1 MVCRAQRG
9 NDVPMSSPLDAISP
23 RVLERL
29 DAIAAQHAQLES
41 ELMDPQIQSDPN
53 RVRELAIRKAALED
67 VVAGYRRFL
76 GLCDEIIELTEAI
89 DSGEDA
95 EFAQLAR
102 AEIPE
107 LTERANSEFE
117 GVKNRLVTSE
127 DRKVGSVMLEIR
139 AGTGGDE
146 AGLWARDLMLV
157 YERYAQRKRWKFEV
171 LDLTGDPSF
180 GGVRHAVVN
189 VRGPGVW
196 SELAFEAGV
205 HSVKRVPATESQG
218 RIHTSTA
225 TVAVLPEPEAVE
237 IDIDWARDVQEH
249 ITTAQGPG
257 GQNVN
262 KVATAVHLLHTP
274 TGIEVRMQEAKSQ
287 HQNREKARRLLL
299 ARLYELERA
308 RQHAERSAE
317 RRSQIGAG
325 NRSEKIRVYRYQDGL
340 VVDQRLGQ
348 KFNLQKILAGELE
361 PMIEALIE
369 QETARRLAEL

>member
-1 MVCRAQRG
+1 MA
-9 NDVPMSSPLDAISP
+9 SPLDAIPP
-23 RVLERL
+23 RVLDRL
-29 DAIAAQHAQLES
+29 DAITDQHARLES
-41 ELMDPQIQSDPN
+41 ELMDPQVQSDPN
-53 RVRELAIRKAALED
+53 RVRELAIRKASLDE
-67 VVAGYRRFL
+67 VVDGYRSFRS
-76 GLCDEIIELTEAI
+76 LCDEITELDEAVE
-89 DSGEDA
+89 SGSDA
-95 EFAQLAR
+95 ELAQLAS

-107 LTERANSEFE
+107 LTAQAEAAFER
-117 GVKNRLVTSE
+117 VKGLLVTSE
-127 DRKVGSVMLEIR
+127 DRKVGSVMLEVR

-146 AGLWARDLMLV
+146 AGLWARDLLAM
-157 YERYAQRKRWKFEV
+157 YEKYAQRKKWKFET
-171 LDLTGDPSF
+171 LDLTGDASV

-189 VRGPGVW
+189 VRGEGVW
-196 SELAFEAGV
+196 AELAFEAGV

-237 IDIDWARDVQEH
+237 IQIDWANEVDEH

-299 ARLYELERA
+299 ARLYELERS
-308 RQHAERSAE
+308 RQHAERSEE

-325 NRSEKIRVYRYQDGL
+325 NRSEKIRVYRYQEGL

-348 KFNLQKILAGELE
+348 KFNLQKILAGELDGL
-361 PMIEALIE
+361 IEALIE

>member
-1 MVCRAQRG
+1 MA
-9 NDVPMSSPLDAISP
+9 NPLDAIPP
-23 RVLERL
+23 RVLDRL
-29 DAIAAQHAQLES
+29 DAIADQHAQLEAQ
-41 ELMDPQIQSDPN
+41 LMDPDVQSDPN
-53 RVRELAIRKAALED
+53 RIRELSIRKAALDE
-67 VVAGYRRFL
+67 VVAGYRSFRS
-76 GLCDEIIELTEAI
+76 LCDEIVELNEAI
-89 DSGEDA
+89 ASGEDA
-95 EFAQLAR
+95 EFAELAR
-102 AEIPE
+102 AEVPE
-107 LTERANSEFE
+107 LIERAGAQFE
-117 GVKNRLVTSE
+117 AVKGLLVTSE

-146 AGLWARDLMLV
+146 AGLWARDLMLI
-157 YERYAQRKRWKFEV
+157 YERYAQRKRWKFET
-171 LDLTGDPSF
+171 LDITGDPSF

-189 VRGPGVW
+189 VRGEGVW

-237 IDIDWARDVQEH
+237 IAIDWANEVDEH

-308 RQHAERSAE
+308 RQHAERSQE

-340 VVDQRLGQ
+340 VVDQRLGV
-348 KFNLQKILAGELE
+348 KFNLQKILTGELE

-369 QETARRLAEL
+369 QETTRRLAEL